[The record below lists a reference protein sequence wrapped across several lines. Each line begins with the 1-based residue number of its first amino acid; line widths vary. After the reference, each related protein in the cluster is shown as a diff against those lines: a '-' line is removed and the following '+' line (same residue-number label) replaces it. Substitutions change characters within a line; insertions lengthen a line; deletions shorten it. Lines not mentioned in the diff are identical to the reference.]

1 MERLNVGDIVQ
12 HFKRETL
19 TDKNNSIYLY
29 KILAFAEN
37 TETKERMVVYQALY
51 GGYRDVNF
59 GVYVRPYDMFM
70 GLVDKK
76 KYPDINQTYRFEL
89 YVPDK
94 KTPEQTAAEFKE
106 DAKRILNNVAEKA
119 SQVVLEANKTYRAIC
134 DDETELGQKAA
145 DLGRKTKSVITK
157 VVKVGAEEAR
167 AVEKTIYRAVK
178 QHITNMEKENIKNE
192 VRPPVNNPP
201 QSSEIDVNENVNSED
216 NETKNHENSK

>member
-19 TDKNNSIYLY
+19 ADKNNSIYLY
-29 KILAFAEN
+29 KILAFAEH

-76 KYPDINQTYRFEL
+76 KYPDMHQIYRFER

-94 KTPEQTAAEFKE
+94 KTPEQTAEEFKE

-145 DLGRKTKSVITK
+145 DLGRKTKSVIAK

-178 QHITNMEKENIKNE
+178 QHVSNVEKDNIKND
-192 VRPPVNNPP
+192 VNPPVNNPP
-201 QSSEIDVNENVNSED
+201 QANEDGINENKN
-216 NETKNHENSK
+216 NENNN